1 MTTNK
6 LMKLIT
12 MVFGMV
18 ISACSFAATGVDGDI
33 FDIRPCDAEGNP
45 VEAYASIE
53 KPITVGGKPLY
64 FKVSLETRDFSP
76 DSKPWMLKHVG
87 VSSELLDDALFP
99 LQIGIFVSGK
109 LEYADLVEVKTVEQA
124 PLVARTEF
132 VFKYVSRT
140 GDVALPIVLA
150 ANTADGPKPA
160 SDDTSDSYSYV
171 LNRTDK
177 WAITTDEDTPKTP
190 KLFFANDVQTAQ
202 VGVGGRALDYTLAK
216 CGFYIQTIGF
226 DANWEIPKGEAGA
239 VWRTVHESSSITG
252 GNTAPM
258 LEALAAP
265 DHAVTLYVWSTDD
278 DAVTIKGGTSVE
290 MIVGYE
296 GGNPIK
302 KNVKVGEITF
312 GSGQMTADFQIEGAA
327 GGEGKTCELVLSPW
341 IGYNF
346 NASNVRLT
354 DYVTVP
360 VKCLEP
366 LPPTVV
372 VSVDRDKAYAKV
384 GDGWKEYSAIVDV
397 ALTQPVATPIDVTVT
412 PSIVGFDGDM
422 ADYVRFSTS
431 ATSVKTIAA
440 LSDTATVT
448 IPAGQLRA
456 SAKIY
461 AFFLKADARTSG
473 GATIDFTP
481 SIPADQ
487 QTATGLT
494 SQDRFVASGCE
505 VVAEAPRFDSPL
517 EDSEIGATAG
527 VAQELE
533 IELADTYAA
542 QQIESPA
549 NGYKIEVKY
558 NDSLGWKELSGF
570 FYIGQGGLLRDAAGK
585 LPELVYPTSSAS
597 TSTGTFTTQ
606 IRVTDPINGT
616 RVILRLVATV
626 AAPKTVM
633 VTTEADT
640 FNEGDTVRFK
650 IQLNADNDTGA
661 PLYAFLVAGPD
672 DTKAGH
678 FSALGRMCVITPD
691 MTAQDYPLTKGIVI
705 NPDNGGPGK
714 EAVASV
720 KLLDGL
726 SEDIGGSSYYFSV
739 VLCSTETYNSD
750 TVVSGYNSN
759 YATIQVFNVEPT
771 ITRIE
776 MNKYEPVENG
786 GLLKFDGAYPI
797 GQQQTFQAIVKDVGG
812 FDLTDGFTTRWTITR
827 VGGGITIPVAEIVG
841 NPNEK
846 THAVTFQQAG
856 TYKVKVQIKDKDMDD
871 WSAIFAE
878 VYVDVVDQPQLVV
891 ADVQDP
897 SEEVDSE
904 MAKRRK
910 VSVSL
915 GGYYNAAEEMVV
927 MVTVIPPEGDNAGV
941 LELDAALEN
950 IPQGYETLASNAI
963 AADGTL
969 GCKHYFLK
977 FRGTESQEIS
987 VTKMDGTMLTMSP
1000 GFSIKAQVL
1009 NTAAS
1014 SDPAKSWAEYYLP
1027 QTTRFYINNIAPVAV
1042 VTDQNNESNRWEVAG
1057 GAATQY
1063 PIRWTVRNDVDNDY
1077 TGLWSD
1083 GQTVGIKVSFAGC
1096 DNADDGLTYVTSRTS
1111 GTSGVFIPN
1120 FGSVQG
1126 DQTVTMTIEDKDGG
1140 YTTYT
1145 YLYKVTPSKFLT
1157 TISTGPSGG
1166 TSTSKLSQ
1174 KYALLGSNIYG
1185 TLGQGHTFVGSGA
1198 SFSSANNFRLK
1209 WNCSKKTAVEIYAF
1223 GYKVNDPVDGGQ
1235 LDGGNDIA
1243 IDSNGRAQAGVSINQ
1258 NNCYRYTFADAA
1270 KDEDKKDSFFYC
1282 WILHTVDENGGSTD
1296 SILGA
1301 TISPEIPGKAAT
1313 GRVNLPNEQTKDG
1326 NYLDTEVEAIFAR
1339 EWLVA
1344 DNLGDINADG
1354 IPDVFAVKTW
1364 GGGNLINLVT
1374 GAEAV
1379 IDNDLVNLSSS
1390 NPDEDFLPAVYGG
1403 KGNSYAP
1410 IGLPFTT
1417 RLEIRGFGDG
1427 LNALD
1432 MTRSDADFNVIEPEK
1447 PEDDGTDKDP
1457 PDETEAWQA
1466 FAAAKGL
1473 DPAVPNLELWSP
1485 EPGSDRYPRMDPTV
1499 EDTDGDGFSDGW
1511 EYFFWY
1517 QAHVNNLAKPGYFK
1531 AEKFNHANI
1540 LKGKTIDD
1548 ADIEARFNPCSPL
1561 EPDVLAKN
1569 PDFDNDGLSDLE
1581 ELVIGTNPCHW
1592 DTDGDHM
1599 CDGWE
1604 VMMCLDPLSNSDKST
1619 NPDGDFMAY
1628 FRLSNG
1634 WVPADAN
1641 LDASKD
1647 QGGFKVYINIPDGAV
1662 GIDVVTVPPAEPEGE
1677 PTFEVRRVLTEAVE
1691 NARFVR
1697 VGVKKDANGEI
1708 VRYGL
1713 EGDPN
1718 PDNVPPA
1725 ERIWGHVMVEVL
1737 EVGSENLAEGIEVAR
1752 ITSGNDRILIH
1763 DQVRQAFGF
1772 DPRTAWSNVN
1782 GYVTDRWNPMINTAL
1797 QLGDTTGA
1805 AINTR
1810 PYYTY
1815 DEYLVMKYR
1824 NDFEISYYDVPPT
1837 PHPWGVFGDMTTN
1850 PNVVNPKTEGE
1861 GEEEGEGEGEGEGEE
1876 KGGKSS
1882 TQQIAEKLQ
1891 EAFKQ
1896 AGSVHTPVT
1905 THGADTD
1912 LDGVPDGWELY
1923 MGRNPCLA
1931 PLVPGA
1937 EDGEG
1942 IPGASDYDAD
1952 GLSYALEYAGTD
1964 SCNAYKGC
1972 DSIYKNHLG
1981 NTMGWFNKFFPTNP
1995 GVNTVGPG
2003 QHMGADIIPGA
2014 DTDRD
2019 GVTDGEEGGNWAHDF
2034 YNGGNTYTDLLLGF
2048 IYGSPADDGSCCIRG
2063 AGMNPCT
2070 IDTDL
2075 DGIPDGWEM
2084 QHAGIPVDALT
2095 GTPVDPLNN
2104 GRVGSAQVDMATLVA
2119 DGIFARLAGA
2129 AAGTNSTDSA
2139 SGDANTAGGAA
2150 DSEALTAVIYI
2161 AGGMDATFPGDV
2173 CTDSAQRGLSY
2184 DPLLGTVRDVDFD
2197 HDGLQNF
2204 QEYLIQSVRH
2214 FRYDDVSTPLMG
2226 RLLSGDQGAFQQAF
2240 YGYVPFDMADV
2251 GTFQGNVTEAWGE
2264 VPQDVEARAD
2274 VYDLMKPW
2282 TEEGWRMLGYFAAP
2296 VQEWDR
2302 AITSVVLADPIY
2314 MWPVSVMTEEGE
2326 EPSMI
2331 TSGSVAGYVTTD
2343 PRMADTD
2350 GDGMDDY
2357 YEMFHGLN
2365 PILGTNVDSPD
2376 ASVWTGGKRGDI
2388 ISAVNA
2394 ERNGDSCLGSFNAYY
2409 NEWIFPD
2416 YVSLDGRVSG
2426 EPPTVAATP
2435 IAAPQAFD
2443 AVLYPWIMGTA
2454 LADADGDG
2462 MRNDDERIVANAAD
2476 PMPRHTDPTPLWFTE
2491 RSTPVS
2497 YVAQYY
2503 VTSQR
2508 LIAQPWMPPP
2518 SSEFEIAAV
2527 AGGMDFEYMYGF
2539 EEGEG
2544 YDTDGDFVF
2553 DGAEVVT
2560 GFTPATDPLKFE
2572 DPDRRQALYLDGVQS
2587 YALSRELQE
2596 RPIQSSDLLKQFTV
2610 ECWVRPEK
2618 TGAEQTI
2625 IERAIVYDGS
2635 RITGDAAAIRANF
2648 RIGLYSDGR
2657 VYGMFDNNDAMES
2670 GLNHP
2675 ISCQRVDGTSLT
2687 VGEWAHVALTFDG
2700 STLTLYVNGDA
2711 VNSAAT
2717 TLIPANGVTMLQQN
2731 PGAEGGIPTTGYSSL
2746 PASLIIGARPE
2757 KASVVVQNS
2766 GDPQAAL
2773 APYWIDETTGDH
2785 LETFANMREFFG
2797 GWIDEVRV
2805 WDGARTA
2812 AEIKADFRK
2821 RYTFEDA
2828 LENRSEVAYAWLED
2842 ATRNNNDSEEMLPA
2856 ELVFHYNFMT
2866 LPGAVNAG
2874 DVLKT
2879 PAGFAAKVLDAAVG
2893 SYAAN
2898 PEIDAA
2904 GLYDV
2909 AALKGSAD
2917 DLNVG
2922 WWNESLLKNTVYSD
2936 YHVVPW
2942 IQNTVGHLPLA
2953 DGNVVDTSIYAKQF
2967 GALYT
2972 PAAMH
2977 ELAIFEFP
2985 NSAVPYSS
2993 VVYNLDRYMKVF
3005 AATRVAEQYG
3015 EAFETYKR
3023 MAEFAMRSSF
3033 SATTDL
3039 IPLGNAYAKTCPKMW
3054 DRAVADAWELTRS
3067 DDDADGLPDWWEN
3080 LVSGGTDIAW
3090 DTMIGENDV
3099 PAAYKDLHKDMFPA
3113 TAGELYKFD
3122 LINGM
3127 QPNGTIDEAYKATVD
3142 TDGDNIPDWWEKK
3155 YDIFASSD
3163 VDDNDSDGLSNWAEY
3178 LLSEVFEVKD
3188 SAGNRLNFSPIDA
3201 KSVNGYDLDYFIKVG
3216 ELYAGEL
3223 FSDHDFIEDQLEDS
3237 WGAAFAS
3244 RYKWDAFS
3252 DADEDGWSN
3261 YAEARF
3267 HNFTK
3272 SIVAP
3277 YASHV
3282 VGDSEI
3288 KDMPIPTLKLTL
3300 RYNGLQPLTGTSDE
3314 GGGGNEEERATLA
3327 PIVVKTYTRKGDGS
3341 SVADATFT
3349 IQPGEERENIAYI
3362 GPWDEKTVS
3371 GTLTP
3376 GYINAGSFTLE
3387 FAEIDRNDIYTFFVG
3402 DLSGVDAALAAQMP
3416 SGYYADS
3423 YEAYMSLYN
3432 RFGPNLIQLQSAEF
3446 AWGEF
3451 EEASA
3456 ITVTQDTNTPGENG
3470 YICIGGERTGTINLK
3485 TGDYSFD
3492 LTPLARHG
3500 VEMTNSTAVISMAQ
3514 MVLRLKYNSVVP
3526 GMQSNKLDLFLGE
3539 AENGFVKEGK
3549 NTIVAFYD
3557 LDGSGDYTPGE
3568 PFGTAVGVD
3577 VGWHQAK
3584 TEIELTDTNPVF
3596 ARINL
3601 TTETTDRKVIFG
3613 EAGSD
3618 MSIIDGGS
3626 VSGGRSERVRV
3637 VRAYSSCY
3645 GKQPAFT
3652 PLRVVVDKIVNFDQN
3667 ACLTEADILEYCAL
3681 DLDWDS
3687 LYDEIING
3695 FNKGDDVEWVGYLI
3709 YFGSDENLETAP
3721 CSSVGVRRYFDP
3733 ENSRAVAEAI
3743 SPGSAN
3749 SVVFGTHPTFK
3760 WRMPKRSHTYTAF
3773 KVQILDGTK
3782 VVWDSGFRRAPAQDL
3797 DGVHTFEADAYIGDE
3812 LENNKNYTWRVSMYN
3827 AKFKTDAWSTEN
3839 YVFRMNAPTIGAG
3852 YANIPV
3858 SVKYFGP
3865 ASVAQKAEFVVEAF
3879 STPDFTGIPAAR
3891 AVVDNLE
3898 SVIAAGV
3905 THQTNAFLYGVPV
3918 GKYYLRAYAD
3928 MKDIP
3933 GTAKR
3938 VRDLTESWGYACK
3951 RGEKVSDIYTPLGFV
3966 VTDANGFADPID
3978 IYIEDVDTNGSCL
3991 PDAWE
3996 LVKNGG
4002 KLDNGASSLDASL
4015 ANAYAIN
4022 KLLTANIQDKV
4033 VGSVRTDAYN
4043 NYIMTAFSS
4052 PAMTALALGFDPDS
4066 ITIRPDGSISVE
4078 SEVEEIEITG
4088 VGFDADGNV
4097 KLTIEGKLNTAEGN
4111 TNGLGFIPLSGDSE
4125 KTVECQV
4132 LYKET
4137 LDKSEWDEVSFPVQ
4151 IMVGD
4156 KPQEVTLKI
4165 IEDLKRASSGF
4176 FKVKITE

>member
-1 MTTNK
+1 MA
-6 LMKLIT
+6 
-12 MVFGMV
+12 FGMA
-18 ISACSFAATGVDGDI
+18 ISACSFAATGADGDI
-33 FDIRPCDAEGNP
+33 FDIRPCDAEGNAI
-45 VEAYASIE
+45 EAYASIE

-64 FKVSLETRDFSP
+64 FKVSLETRDFAP
-76 DSKPWMLKHVG
+76 DAKPWMLKHVG

-99 LQIGIFVSGK
+99 LQIGIFVSGQ
-109 LEYADLVEVKTVEQA
+109 LEYADLVDVKTVDQGA
-124 PLVARTEF
+124 LRARTEF
-132 VFKYVSRT
+132 IFKYVSRT

-150 ANTADGPKPA
+150 AETTDGIKPA
-160 SDDTSDSYSYV
+160 TDDTSDSFSYV

-202 VGVGGRALDYTLAK
+202 FGIGGRVIDYTLAK

-226 DANWEIPKGEAGA
+226 DGNWEIPEGEPGA
-239 VWRTVHESSSITG
+239 VWRTVHESSSVTG

-278 DAVTIKGGTSVE
+278 EAVSIKGGTGVE

-296 GGNPIK
+296 NGTPVT

-312 GSGQMTADFQIEGAA
+312 GSGQMTADFQIEGAE

-341 IGYNF
+341 AGYNYSV
-346 NASNVRLT
+346 SNVRLT

-372 VSVDRDKAYAKV
+372 VSVDRDRAYAKV

-397 ALTQPVATPIDVTVT
+397 ALTQPVGTPIDVTVT
-412 PSIVGFDGDM
+412 PSIVGYDGDM
-422 ADYVRFSTS
+422 SEYVRFSTS
-431 ATSVKTIAA
+431 ATSVKTITA

-461 AFFLKADARTSG
+461 AFFLKADERTSG
-473 GATIDFTP
+473 GATLDFTP

-487 QTATGLT
+487 QAATGLT
-494 SQDRFVASGCE
+494 SADRFVATGCE

-517 EDSEIGATAG
+517 DEPEIGATAG

-549 NGYKIEVKY
+549 NGYKVEVKY
-558 NDSLGWKELSGF
+558 NDSLGWKELAGF
-570 FYIGQGGLLRDAAGK
+570 YYIGQGGLLRTADGK
-585 LPELVYPTSSAS
+585 LPELTYPTSSAS

-606 IRVTDPINGT
+606 IRVTEPINGA

-633 VTTEADT
+633 VTTESDT
-640 FNEGDTVRFK
+640 YNEGDTAKFK
-650 IQLNADNDTGA
+650 IQLNADNDTGSE
-661 PLYAFLVAGPD
+661 LYAFLVAGPD
-672 DTKAGH
+672 ETKAGH
-678 FSALGRMCVITPD
+678 FSALGRKCVITPD
-691 MTAQDYPLTKGIVI
+691 MTAQDYLLTKGIVI

-714 EAVASV
+714 EAVASI

-726 SEDIGGSSYYFSV
+726 SEDVGGSSYYFSV
-739 VLCSTETYNSD
+739 VLCTTPAYSPES
-750 TVVSGYNSN
+750 VVTGYNSN

-776 MNKYEPVENG
+776 MNMFEPIENG

-797 GQQQTFQAIVKDVGG
+797 GQQQTFQAIVKDAGG

-856 TYKVKVQIKDKDMDD
+856 TYKIKVQIKDKDMED
-871 WSAIFAE
+871 WSAIASE

-891 ADVQDP
+891 EDVQDL
-897 SEEVDSE
+897 SEEPDSE

-927 MVTVIPPEGDNAGV
+927 MVTVIPPEGENAGIF
-941 LELDAALEN
+941 ELDAAYES
-950 IPQGYETLASNAI
+950 IPQGFADLAQAAI
-963 AADGTL
+963 AADGTAA
-969 GCKHYFLK
+969 CKHYFLK

-1027 QTTRFYINNIAPVAV
+1027 QTTRFYINNLAPVAV

-1083 GQTVGIKVSFAGC
+1083 GQTKGIKVSFAGC

-1209 WNCSKKTAVEIYAF
+1209 WNCSKKTAVEIYAY

-1243 IDSNGRAQAGVSINQ
+1243 IDKNGRAQAGVNLNQ

-1270 KDEDKKDSFFYC
+1270 KDADKKDSFFYC

-1339 EWLVA
+1339 EWRVS

-1364 GGGNLINLVT
+1364 GGGNLIKLVT
-1374 GAEAV
+1374 GAEEI
-1379 IDNDLVNLSSS
+1379 IDNDLTNLSSS

-1432 MTRSDADFNVIEPEK
+1432 MTKSEPEFTVIESDK

-1466 FAAAKGL
+1466 FAAANGL

-1485 EPGSDRYPRMDPTV
+1485 EPSSDRYPRMDPTV

-1517 QAHVNNLAKPGYFK
+1517 QAHVNNQARRGYFK
-1531 AEKFNHANI
+1531 CEKFNFDNI
-1540 LKGKTIDD
+1540 LVGTPI
-1548 ADIEARFNPCSPL
+1548 ADSDVEARFNPCAPL
-1561 EPDVLAKN
+1561 GAETLAKN
-1569 PDFDNDGLSDLE
+1569 PDFDGDGLSDLE
-1581 ELVIGTNPCHW
+1581 EYAIGTNPCHW

-1604 VMMCLDPLSNSDKST
+1604 VMMCLDPLNGSMDG

-1628 FRLSNG
+1628 YKTSRG
-1634 WVPADAN
+1634 WVVADP
-1641 LDASKD
+1641 D
-1647 QGGFKVYINIPDGAV
+1647 QGWQLMDGDYYAPDKE
-1662 GIDVVTVPPAEPEGE
+1662 VTVFVNLVEGQDVD
-1677 PTFEVRRVLTEAVE
+1677 PTGRMLRTVE
-1691 NARFVR
+1691 ARFVTLKAK
-1697 VGVKKDANGEI
+1697 VVADEV

-1713 EGDPN
+1713 PGDLSN
-1718 PDNVPPA
+1718 NNLEVSDN
-1725 ERIWGHVMVEVL
+1725 IWGYYMAEIVTTGTRVL
-1737 EVGSENLAEGIEVAR
+1737 EADTQMAGGPMFY
-1752 ITSGNDRILIH
+1752 TLIH
-1763 DQVRQAFGF
+1763 NQVREALGF
-1772 DPRTAWSNVN
+1772 DPRTAWSNVD
-1782 GYVTDRWNPMINTAL
+1782 GYVADRWNPIINTAL
-1797 QLGDTTGA
+1797 NPGDTAGA
-1805 AINTR
+1805 AVNTR
-1810 PYYTY
+1810 PYNTY

-1824 NDFEISYYDVPPT
+1824 KDYNIAYYD
-1837 PHPWGVFGDMTTN
+1837 GDPAFDPANAWDTIKAKTTN
-1850 PNVVNPKTEGE
+1850 PNVVNPTFKDEAE
-1861 GEEEGEGEGEGEGEE
+1861 GEEEGEGKGE
-1876 KGGKSS
+1876 KSPA
-1882 TQQIAEKLQ
+1882 QEIAEKLQ

-1896 AGSVHTPVT
+1896 AGSSRGPVT
-1905 THGADTD
+1905 SHGADTD
-1912 LDGVPDGWELY
+1912 GDGVPDGWELY
-1923 MGRNPCLA
+1923 MYRNPNVG
-1931 PLVPGA
+1931 PKIPGA
-1937 EDGEG
+1937 EDGIG
-1942 IPGASDYDAD
+1942 MPGASDFDDD
-1952 GLSYALEYAGTD
+1952 GLSYAFEYAGTD
-1964 SCNAYKGC
+1964 SCNAYKDC
-1972 DSIYKNHLG
+1972 ESIFKNHPG
-1981 NTMGWFNKFFPTNP
+1981 TRTGWFNKFFPTDAGREVVVRDEN
-1995 GVNTVGPG
+1995 
-2003 QHMGADIIPGA
+2003 GAEIDLVYEGA
-2014 DTDRD
+2014 DTDAD
-2019 GVTDGEEGGNWAHDF
+2019 GITDGQEGGNWGMDF
-2034 YNGGNTYTDLLLGF
+2034 YNGGNTYSGLMLGF
-2048 IYGSPADDGSCCIRG
+2048 VYGTPADDESCCIRG
-2063 AGMNPCT
+2063 GGMNPCT

-2075 DGIPDGWEM
+2075 DGIPDTWEM
-2084 QHAGIPVDALT
+2084 QHAGIPVDAAS
-2095 GTPVDPLNN
+2095 GESVPPLNGGIISN
-2104 GRVGSAQVDMATLVA
+2104 AAVDMATLVA
-2119 DGIFARLAGA
+2119 DGIFANLA
-2129 AAGTNSTDSA
+2129 AASGAGSTNSVDGADASA
-2139 SGDANTAGGAA
+2139 KISM
-2150 DSEALTAVIYI
+2150 VYI
-2161 AGGMDATFPGDV
+2161 AGGMDATYSGDV
-2173 CTDSAQRGLSY
+2173 CTDSTSGGLSF

-2226 RLLSGDQGAFQQAF
+2226 RLMTIDEIPDDGIEHTQEFK
-2240 YGYVPFDMADV
+2240 GYIPFDAAFPGNPTLPLYEQLGSFV
-2251 GTFQGNVTEAWGE
+2251 FNVTALWGA
-2264 VPQDVEARAD
+2264 VPDAVRERKID
-2274 VYDLMKPW
+2274 PESVSVVMPW
-2282 TEEGWRMLGYFAAP
+2282 NENGWRNLGYFAAP
-2296 VQEWDR
+2296 LKAWDR
-2302 AITSVVLADPIY
+2302 AITSLAISDPIY
-2314 MWPVSVMTEEGE
+2314 MWPITGGEMILAGTAAGFVS
-2326 EPSMI
+2326 
-2331 TSGSVAGYVTTD
+2331 TD
-2343 PRMADTD
+2343 PRMTDTD

-2365 PILGTNVDSPD
+2365 PILGTNVDSPGG
-2376 ASVWTGGKRGDI
+2376 SEWTGGKRGDI

-2394 ERNGDSCLGSFNAYY
+2394 EANGKICLEMFNAYY
-2409 NEWIFPD
+2409 NEWIFPAYD
-2416 YVSLDGRVSG
+2416 SMSGRLGYTPTSG
-2426 EPPTVAATP
+2426 TP
-2435 IAAPQAFD
+2435 IGAPQAFD
-2443 AVLYPWIMGTA
+2443 PVLYPWIMGTA
-2454 LADADGDG
+2454 LADPDGDG

-2476 PMPRHTDPTPLWFTE
+2476 PMPRHTDPTPQWYTE
-2491 RSTPVS
+2491 RTTPMS

-2503 VTSQR
+2503 LTPMRLLSQN
-2508 LIAQPWMPPP
+2508 WMPAA
-2518 SSEFEIAAV
+2518 SSEFETSALE
-2527 AGGMDFEYMYGF
+2527 GGMSFQYMFGF

-2544 YDTDGDFVF
+2544 YDTDNDFMF
-2553 DGAEVVT
+2553 DGSEVVS

-2572 DPDRRQALYLDGVQS
+2572 DPDRRQALYLDGVAS
-2587 YALSRELQE
+2587 YAISKEFQA

-2618 TGAEQTI
+2618 SGAEQTI
-2625 IERAIVYDGS
+2625 IERSVAYAGS
-2635 RITGDAAAIRANF
+2635 RNTGDAEAIRANF

-2675 ISCQRVDGTSLT
+2675 VSCQRVDGTEIK
-2687 VGEWAHVALTFDG
+2687 VGEWAHVALSFDG

-2731 PGAEGGIPTTGYSSL
+2731 PGAVGAFPTAGYQTI
-2746 PASLIIGARPE
+2746 PASIVIGARPK
-2757 KASVVVQNS
+2757 KALDVVDNS
-2766 GDPQAAL
+2766 GEVNAAL
-2773 APYWIDETTGDH
+2773 LAYYENEFGENVEDI
-2785 LETFANMREFFG
+2785 ANMREFFQ
-2797 GWIDEVRV
+2797 GWVDEVRV

-2821 RYTFEDA
+2821 RYTFKDA
-2828 LENRSEVAYAWLED
+2828 LENRSAVAYAWMNN
-2842 ATRNNNDSEEMLPA
+2842 ATRNNNDMEEMLPA

-2866 LPGAVNAG
+2866 LPGAVKAE

-2879 PAGFAAKVLDAAVG
+2879 PAGYVAKVLDSAMAASPSAG
-2893 SYAAN
+2893 TEFY
-2898 PEIDAA
+2898 DAA
-2904 GLYDV
+2904 
-2909 AALKGSAD
+2909 AIKGTKD

-2922 WWNESLLKNTVYSD
+2922 WWAKCNLRNSAYSD

-2953 DGNVVDTSIYAKQF
+2953 DGSVVDSFLYSEQF
-2967 GALYT
+2967 GALYM
-2972 PAAMH
+2972 PVQAH
-2977 ELAIFEFP
+2977 EFMRFEFP
-2985 NSAVPYSS
+2985 NSAVPYAYT
-2993 VVYNLDRYMKVF
+2993 VYNLDRYMKVF
-3005 AATRVAEQYG
+3005 AASRVAEQYG
-3015 EAFETYKR
+3015 EAYEQYQK
-3023 MAEFAMRSSF
+3023 MSEFAMRSSF

-3039 IPLGNAYAKTCPKMW
+3039 VPVGNAYAKTCDKMW
-3054 DRAVADAWELTRS
+3054 DRAVADAWELTGS

-3080 LVSGGTDIAW
+3080 IVTGGTDISW

-3099 PAAYKDLHKDMFPA
+3099 PAEYKDLHKDMFPI
-3113 TAGELYKFD
+3113 TAGQLYKFD
-3122 LINGM
+3122 LIMGM
-3127 QPNGTIDEAYKATVD
+3127 QPDGTIDETYKATVD
-3142 TDGDNIPDWWEKK
+3142 IDGDNLPDWWEKK

-3163 VDDNDSDGLSNWAEY
+3163 VDDDDGDGLSNWAEY
-3178 LLSEVFEVKD
+3178 LLSEVFEIKVDGK
-3188 SAGNRLNFSPIDA
+3188 RVRFSPVDA
-3201 KSVNGYDLDYFIKVG
+3201 KSVNGHDLDYFIKVG

-3223 FSDHDFIEDQLEDS
+3223 FSDHDFIEDILEDS
-3237 WGAAFAS
+3237 WGASYSS
-3244 RYKWDAFS
+3244 RYKWDALA

-3261 YAEARF
+3261 FAEARYN
-3267 HNFTK
+3267 NFTK

-3277 YASHV
+3277 YVSHV

-3288 KDMPIPTLKLTL
+3288 KDMPIPALKLTL
-3300 RYNGLQPLTGTSDE
+3300 RYNGSQPLTSTSEE
-3314 GGGGNEEERATLA
+3314 GGGNSSEEAMATLA
-3327 PIVVKTYTRKGDGS
+3327 PIVVKTYTRTGDGS
-3341 SVADATFT
+3341 SVADAKFT
-3349 IQPGEERENIAYI
+3349 VQPGVEQENIAYI

-3402 DLSGVDAALAAQMP
+3402 DLSVVDAALAAQMP

-3446 AWGEF
+3446 EWGEF
-3451 EEASA
+3451 EQASA
-3456 ITVTQDTNTPGENG
+3456 ITVTQDTETPGENG

-3492 LTPLARHG
+3492 LTSLAQHG

-3526 GMQSNKLDLFLGE
+3526 GMQSNKLELFLGE

-3557 LDGSGDYTPGE
+3557 LDGNGDYTPGE
-3568 PFGTAVGVD
+3568 PYGTAVGVD

-3584 TEIELTDTNPVF
+3584 TEIELTDTTPIF
-3596 ARINL
+3596 PRIDL
-3601 TTETTDRKVIFG
+3601 TTETTDRKVIYG
-3613 EAGSD
+3613 EEASDFTIENGS
-3618 MSIIDGGS
+3618 GLAN
-3626 VSGGRSERVRV
+3626 GRYERVRI
-3637 VRAYSSCY
+3637 VRAFVNSTPASSAQQ
-3645 GKQPAFT
+3645 KVI
-3652 PLRVVVDKIVNFDQN
+3652 LDKWIELDQRKY
-3667 ACLTEADILEYCAL
+3667 LTEADILESGAL
-3681 DLDWDS
+3681 DLDWDN
-3687 LYDEIING
+3687 LYTDVING
-3695 FNKGDDVEWVGYLI
+3695 AYKGTDIMTVGYMI
-3709 YFGSDENLETAP
+3709 VFGTDIELRNAP
-3721 CSSVGVRRYFDP
+3721 FSSVGILRKFDP
-3733 ENSRAVAEAI
+3733 DKTRTVAQAV
-3743 SPGSAN
+3743 SPGAEN
-3749 SVVFGTHPTFK
+3749 SVVYGTHPTFK
-3760 WRMPKRSHTYTAF
+3760 WRLPGGNKTYTAF

-3782 VVWDSGFRRAPAQDL
+3782 VVWDSGYRRAPAQDL
-3797 DGVHTFEADAYIGDE
+3797 GGVYTFEADAYIGDA
-3812 LENNKNYTWRVSMYN
+3812 LENDKNYTWKVSMYN
-3827 AKFKTDAWSTEN
+3827 SKFKTDAWSTEN
-3839 YVFRMNAPTIGAG
+3839 YSFRMNSPTIGAG

-3865 ASVAQKAEFVVEAF
+3865 TNVAKKAEFVVEAF
-3879 STPDFTGIPAAR
+3879 TTPDFTGSPAAR

-3898 SVIAAGV
+3898 SVIAEGA
-3905 THQTNAFLYGVPV
+3905 THQTNAFLVGVPV

-3928 MKDIP
+3928 LKGVS
-3933 GTAKR
+3933 GTTMR
-3938 VRDLTESWGYACK
+3938 VRDVTESWGYACK
-3951 RGEKVSDIYTPLGFV
+3951 RGEKVADIYTPLGFT
-3966 VTDANGFADPID
+3966 VTDANGFAAPID
-3978 IYIEDVDTNGSCL
+3978 IYIEDVDTNGNCL

-4002 KLDNGASSLDASL
+4002 KLDNGAGSLDATI

-4022 KLLTANIQDKV
+4022 KVLTANIQERV
-4033 VGSVRTDAYN
+4033 VGSVETDAYN
-4043 NYIMTAFSS
+4043 NYIMTAFAS
-4052 PAMTALALGFDPDS
+4052 PAMTALALGYDPAS
-4066 ITIRPDGSISVE
+4066 IMIRPDGSIAVE

-4088 VGFDADGNV
+4088 VGFDASGNV
-4097 KLTIEGKLNTAEGN
+4097 TLTVEGKLNTAEGN
-4111 TNGLGFIPLSGDSE
+4111 TNGLGFIPLAGESE
-4125 KTVECQV
+4125 KIIECQV

-4137 LDKSEWDEVSFPVQ
+4137 LDQAEWDEVSFPVQ
-4151 IMVGD
+4151 ITVGSE
-4156 KPQEVTLKI
+4156 PQTVTLKI
-4165 IEDLKRASSGF
+4165 VEDLKSASSGF
-4176 FKVKITE
+4176 FKVKVTE

>member
-6 LMKLIT
+6 FMKLIT
-12 MVFGMV
+12 MAFGMA
-18 ISACSFAATGVDGDI
+18 ISACSFAATGADGDI
-33 FDIRPCDAEGNP
+33 FDIRPCDAEGNA
-45 VEAYASIE
+45 VEAYASID

-76 DSKPWMLKHVG
+76 DAKPWMLKHVG

-99 LQIGIFVSGK
+99 LQIGIFVSGA
-109 LEYADLVEVKTVEQA
+109 LEYADLVDVKTVDQGT
-124 PLVARTEF
+124 LRARTDF
-132 VFKYVSRT
+132 IFKYVSRT

-150 ANTADGPKPA
+150 AETTDGIKPA
-160 SDDTSDSYSYV
+160 TDDTSDSFSYV

-190 KLFFANDVQTAQ
+190 KLFFANDAQTAQ
-202 VGVGGRALDYTLAK
+202 IGVGGRVIDYTLAK

-226 DANWEIPKGEAGA
+226 DSNWEVPQGEEGA
-239 VWRTVHESSSITG
+239 IWRSVHESSSITG

-278 DAVTIKGGTSVE
+278 EAVSIKGGKSVE
-290 MIVGYE
+290 MVVGYE
-296 GGNPIK
+296 NGNPITK
-302 KNVKVGEITF
+302 SVKVGEITF

-341 IGYNF
+341 VGYNY
-346 NASNVRLT
+346 NVSNVRLT

-372 VSVDRDKAYAKV
+372 VSIDRDKAYAKV

-412 PSIVGFDGDM
+412 PSIVGYDGAM
-422 ADYVRFSTS
+422 AEYVRFSTS

-440 LSDTATVT
+440 LSETVSVT

-461 AFFLKADARTSG
+461 AFFLKADERTSG
-473 GATIDFTP
+473 GATVDFTP

-487 QTATGLT
+487 QGATGLT
-494 SQDRFVASGCE
+494 SADRFIASGCE

-517 EDSEIGATAG
+517 DESEIGATAG

-542 QQIESPA
+542 QQIKNPEA
-549 NGYKIEVKY
+549 GYKVEVKY
-558 NDSLGWKELSGF
+558 SDSLGWKELTGF
-570 FYIGQGGLLRDAAGK
+570 YYIGTGGLLRTADGK
-585 LPELVYPTSSAS
+585 LPELIYPTSSAS

-616 RVILRLVATV
+616 RVILKLIATV

-633 VTTEADT
+633 VTTESDT
-640 FNEGDTVRFK
+640 FSEGETAKFK
-650 IQLNADNDTGA
+650 IQLNADNDTGE

-672 DTKAGH
+672 ETKVGH
-678 FSALGRMCVITPD
+678 FSALGRKCVITPD
-691 MTAQDYPLTKGIVI
+691 MTAQDYLLTKGIVI

-714 EAVASV
+714 EATASV

-726 SEDIGGSSYYFSV
+726 SEEIGGSSYYFSV
-739 VLCSTETYNSD
+739 VLCTTPEYSTDS
-750 TVVSGYNSN
+750 VVTGYNSN
-759 YATIQVFNVEPT
+759 YATIQVFNVEPS

-776 MNKYEPVENG
+776 MNKFEPVENG
-786 GLLKFDGAYPI
+786 ALLKFDGAYPI
-797 GQQQTFQAIVKDVGG
+797 GQTQTFQAIVKDAGG

-827 VGGGITIPVAEIVG
+827 VGGGISIPVAEIVG

-846 THAVTFQQAG
+846 EHAVTFQQAG

-871 WSAIFAE
+871 WSELFAE

-891 ADVQDP
+891 ADVQDL
-897 SEEVDSE
+897 SEEPDSE

-927 MVTVIPPEGDNAGV
+927 MITVIPPEGKNAGV
-941 LELDAALEN
+941 FELDAAFES
-950 IPQGYETLASNAI
+950 IPQGYADLAQAAI
-963 AADGTL
+963 AADGTAA
-969 GCKHYFLK
+969 CKHYFLK

-1000 GFSIKAQVL
+1000 GFSVKAQVL
-1009 NTAAS
+1009 NTAVS
-1014 SDPAKSWAEYYLP
+1014 SDPAKSWAQYYLP

-1083 GQTVGIKVSFAGC
+1083 GQTKGIKVSFAGC
-1096 DNADDGLTYVTSRTS
+1096 DNADDGLAYVTSRTS

-1166 TSTSKLSQ
+1166 TTTSKLSQ

-1198 SFSSANNFRLK
+1198 SFSSASNFRLR
-1209 WNCSKKTAVEIYAF
+1209 WNCSKKTAVEIYAY
-1223 GYKVNDPVDGGQ
+1223 GYKVNNPVDNGQ

-1243 IDSNGRAQAGVSINQ
+1243 INKSGRAQAGVSINQ
-1258 NNCYRYTFADAA
+1258 NDYYRYTFADAA
-1270 KDEDKKDSFFYC
+1270 KDSDKKDSFFYC
-1282 WILHTVDENGGSTD
+1282 WIHHSVDENGGSTD
-1296 SILGA
+1296 SILGG
-1301 TISPEIPGKAAT
+1301 TISPEVPGKVGT

-1339 EWLVA
+1339 EWRA
-1344 DNLGDINADG
+1344 TDNLGDINADG
-1354 IPDVFAVKTW
+1354 IPDVFAMKTW
-1364 GGGNLINLVT
+1364 GGGNLIKLVT
-1374 GAEAV
+1374 GADEV
-1379 IDNDLVNLSSS
+1379 IENDLVNLSSS

-1403 KGNSYAP
+1403 KGKSYAP
-1410 IGLPFTT
+1410 IGVAFTT
-1417 RLEIRGFGDG
+1417 RMEIRGFGDG

-1432 MTRSDADFNVIEPEK
+1432 MTKSDADFNVINGNPN
-1447 PEDDGTDKDP
+1447 P
-1457 PDETEAWQA
+1457 PDETEAWQK
-1466 FAAAKGL
+1466 FAEANGL
-1473 DPAVPNLELWSP
+1473 NPETPNLELWSP
-1485 EPGSDRYPRMDPTV
+1485 EPSSDRYPRMDPTV
-1499 EDTDGDGFSDGW
+1499 EDTDGDGFPDGW
-1511 EYFFWY
+1511 EYYFWY
-1517 QAHVNNLAKPGYFK
+1517 QAHVNNLAQPGYFK
-1531 AEKFNHANI
+1531 AEKFNSANI
-1540 LKGKTIDD
+1540 LVGTPIDD

-1569 PDFDNDGLSDLE
+1569 PDFDGDGLSDLE
-1581 ELVIGTNPCHW
+1581 ELAIGTNPCHW

-1604 VMMCLDPLSNSDKST
+1604 VMMCLDPLNGSDKSS

-1628 FRLSNG
+1628 FRLSRG
-1634 WVPADAN
+1634 WTLADAN

-1647 QGGFKVYINIPDGAV
+1647 EGGFKVYLNIPDNIV
-1662 GIDVVTVPPAEPEGE
+1662 GVDVVDGEPNEDGE
-1677 PTFEVRRVLTEAVE
+1677 PTFVARRVLTEAVE

-1697 VGVKKDANGEI
+1697 VGVKYIGDGEDAEI

-1713 EGDPN
+1713 KGDPN
-1718 PDNVPPA
+1718 PDNVPTA
-1725 ERIWGHVMVEVL
+1725 ERIWGHAMVDII
-1737 EVGSENLAEGIEVAR
+1737 EVGVEELAEGTPVTNISTAD
-1752 ITSGNDRILIH
+1752 DRILIH
-1763 DQVRQAFGF
+1763 DQVRQVFGF
-1772 DPRTAWSNVN
+1772 DPRTAWSSVN
-1782 GYVTDRWNPMINTAL
+1782 GYVANRWNPTINTAL
-1797 QLGDTTGA
+1797 QPDDTTGA

-1824 NDFEISYYDVPPT
+1824 NDFDIQYYDNPEPD
-1837 PHPWGVFGDMTTN
+1837 PWGVFRAMTTN
-1850 PNVVNPKTEGE
+1850 PNVVNPKIEDEVEGEEKGE
-1861 GEEEGEGEGEGEGEE
+1861 GEEGDEEEGEGEE
-1876 KGGKSS
+1876 KGKTEKSPV
-1882 TQQIAEKLQ
+1882 QQIAEKLQ

-1896 AGSVHTPVT
+1896 AGSNRGPVT

-1923 MGRNPCLA
+1923 MGRNPSCA
-1931 PLVPGA
+1931 PHAPGF

-1942 IPGASDYDAD
+1942 QSGASDYDAD

-1964 SCNAYKGC
+1964 SCNAYAGC
-1972 DSIYKNHLG
+1972 ASIYKNHPG

-1995 GVNTVGPG
+1995 GINTVEPG
-2003 QHMGADIIPGA
+2003 QHMGEDVISGA

-2019 GVTDGEEGGNWAHDF
+2019 GVADGEEGGNWGHDF
-2034 YNGGNTYTDLLLGF
+2034 YNGGNAYTGLSLGF

-2119 DGIFARLAGA
+2119 DGIFARLSSTNATDNASGDVNAAAGA
-2129 AAGTNSTDSA
+2129 ANGETTE
-2139 SGDANTAGGAA
+2139 
-2150 DSEALTAVIYI
+2150 EAPAQVIYI
-2161 AGGMDATFPGDV
+2161 AGGMDATFSGDV
-2173 CTDSAQRGLSY
+2173 CTDSAGLSY
-2184 DPLLGTVRDVDFD
+2184 DPLLGIVRDVDFD

-2226 RLLSGDQGAFQQAF
+2226 RLISGDQGAFQQAF
-2240 YGYVPFDMADV
+2240 YGFAPFDTADV
-2251 GTFQGNVTEAWGE
+2251 DVFQGNVLAAWGA
-2264 VPQDVEARAD
+2264 VPQEVTDRAD
-2274 VYDLMKPW
+2274 VYGLMKPW
-2282 TEEGWRMLGYFAAP
+2282 TAEGWRMLGYFAAP
-2296 VQEWDR
+2296 VQAWDR

-2394 ERNGDSCLGSFNAYY
+2394 ERNGNSCLGTFNAYY

-2416 YVSLDGRVSG
+2416 YASLAGRVNA
-2426 EPPTVAATP
+2426 EPPTVAGTP
-2435 IAAPQAFD
+2435 IAGSQAFD

-2491 RSTPVS
+2491 RTTPAS

-2508 LIAQPWMPPP
+2508 LMAQPWMPSA
-2518 SSEFEIAAV
+2518 SSDFETAAM
-2527 AGGMDFEYMYGF
+2527 AGGMEFEYMFGF

-2587 YALSRELQE
+2587 YALSREFQV
-2596 RPIQSSDLLKQFTV
+2596 RPIESSDLLKQFTV

-2625 IERAIVYDGS
+2625 IERAIVYSGS

-2675 ISCQRVDGTSLT
+2675 VSCQRVDGVNIP

-2711 VNSAAT
+2711 VKAAAT
-2717 TLIPANGVTMLQQN
+2717 SLIPANGVAMLAQN

-2746 PASLIIGARPE
+2746 PASLIIGARPK
-2757 KASVVVQNS
+2757 KAADVVVNS
-2766 GDPQAAL
+2766 ADPEAAL
-2773 APYWIDETTGDH
+2773 APYWIVSDPVTGEDMH
-2785 LETFANMREFFG
+2785 VETFANMREFFG
-2797 GWIDEVRV
+2797 GYIDEVRV

-2828 LENRSEVAYAWLED
+2828 LNNRSAVAYAWID
-2842 ATRNNNDSEEMLPA
+2842 GATRNNNDSEEMLPA
-2856 ELVFHYNFMT
+2856 ELLFHYNFMT
-2866 LPGAVNAG
+2866 LPGAVKAE

-2898 PEIDAA
+2898 PEIDAT
-2904 GLYDV
+2904 GLYDA
-2909 AALKGSAD
+2909 AALKGTAD

-2922 WWNESLLKNTVYSD
+2922 WWNESLLKNMVYSD

-2953 DGNVVDTSIYAKQF
+2953 DGTVVDTSIYAKQF
-2967 GALYT
+2967 GAVYT
-2972 PAAMH
+2972 PAAVH
-2977 ELAIFEFP
+2977 ELAMFEFP
-2985 NSAVPYSS
+2985 NSAVPYSYT
-2993 VVYNLDRYMKVF
+2993 VYNFDRYMKVF
-3005 AATRVAEQYG
+3005 AATRIAEQYG
-3015 EAFETYKR
+3015 EAFTTYQR

-3054 DRAVADAWELTRS
+3054 DRAVADAWDLTGS

-3080 LVSGGTDIAW
+3080 LVSGGTDISW

-3099 PAAYKDLHKDMFPA
+3099 PAAYKELHKDMFPA

-3163 VDDNDSDGLSNWAEY
+3163 VDDDDGDGLSNWAEY
-3178 LLSEVFEVKD
+3178 LLSEVFEIKVDGK
-3188 SAGNRLNFSPIDA
+3188 RVRFSPVDA

-3223 FSDHDFIEDQLEDS
+3223 FSDHDFIEDLLEDS
-3237 WGAAFAS
+3237 WGASYAS
-3244 RYKWDAFS
+3244 RYKWDVLA

-3261 YAEARF
+3261 FAEARYN
-3267 HNFTK
+3267 NFTK

-3300 RYNGLQPLTGTSDE
+3300 RYNGAQPLVGGSDDNGEEGT
-3314 GGGGNEEERATLA
+3314 ATLA
-3327 PIVVKTYTRKGDGS
+3327 PIVAKTFTREGATL
-3341 SVADATFT
+3341 ADATFT
-3349 IQPGEERENIAYI
+3349 IQPGAEQENYAYI
-3362 GPWDEKTVS
+3362 GPWEEKVVS

-3376 GYINAGSFTLE
+3376 GYVNAASFDLE
-3387 FAEIDRNDIYTFFVG
+3387 YAEVDRNDSYTFFVG
-3402 DLSGVDAALAAQMP
+3402 DLSTVDAEYAAKWP
-3416 SGYYADS
+3416 TGFYVGP
-3423 YEAYMSLYN
+3423 YETYMELYSK
-3432 RFGPNLIQLQSAEF
+3432 FGPDMIVLQVS
-3446 AWGEF
+3446 EF
-3451 EEASA
+3451 EWGNFSDASM
-3456 ITVTQDTNTPGENG
+3456 ITVTQNAAGDEG
-3470 YICIGGERTGTINLK
+3470 YICVQGVRAGEINIK
-3485 TGDYSFD
+3485 SGDFSFD
-3492 LTPLARHG
+3492 LSSLKWWGAQA
-3500 VEMTNSTAVISMAQ
+3500 TNSNSTVSMRQ

-3539 AENGFVKEGK
+3539 ASQGYVKEGK
-3549 NTIVAFYD
+3549 NIIMAFYD
-3557 LDGSGDYTPGE
+3557 LDGNGDYTPGE
-3568 PFGTAVGVD
+3568 PYGTAVGVD
-3577 VGWHQAK
+3577 VGWHQTKA
-3584 TEIELTDTNPVF
+3584 EIELTDTTPIF
-3596 ARINL
+3596 PRIDL
-3601 TTETTDRKVIFG
+3601 TTETTDRKVIYG
-3613 EAGSD
+3613 EESSDFTIENGS
-3618 MSIIDGGS
+3618 GLAN
-3626 VSGGRSERVRV
+3626 GRYERVRI
-3637 VRAYSSCY
+3637 VRAFVNGTGASSAL
-3645 GKQPAFT
+3645 Q
-3652 PLRVVVDKIVNFDQN
+3652 RVILDKWIELGQRKY
-3667 ACLTEADILEYCAL
+3667 LTEADILESGAL
-3681 DLDWDS
+3681 DLDWDN
-3687 LYDEIING
+3687 LYTEVING
-3695 FNKGDDVEWVGYLI
+3695 TYKGIDVTTVGYMI
-3709 YFGSDENLETAP
+3709 VFGTDIELRNAP
-3721 CSSVGVRRYFDP
+3721 YSSVGILRKFD
-3733 ENSRAVAEAI
+3733 SDKTRAVAQAV
-3743 SPGSAN
+3743 SPGTGD
-3749 SVVFGTHPTFK
+3749 SVVYGTHPTFK
-3760 WRMPKRSHTYTAF
+3760 WKMPSGNKTYTAF
-3773 KVQILDGTK
+3773 KVQILDGSK
-3782 VVWDSGFRRAPAQDL
+3782 VVWDSGYRRAPAQDL
-3797 DGVHTFEADAYIGDE
+3797 DGVYTFEADAYIGDE
-3812 LENNKNYTWRVSMYN
+3812 LENNKNYTWKVSMYN
-3827 AKFKTDAWSTEN
+3827 SKFKADAWSKEN
-3839 YVFRMNAPTIGAG
+3839 YVFRMNAPTVGAG

-3865 ASVAQKAEFVVEAF
+3865 ANVANASQFVVEAF

-3898 SVIAAGV
+3898 SVMAAGV
-3905 THQTNAFLYGVPV
+3905 THQTNAFLVGVPV

-3928 MKDIP
+3928 LKGIS
-3933 GTAKR
+3933 GTTMR
-3938 VRDLTESWGYACK
+3938 VRDVSESWGYACK
-3951 RGEKVSDIYTPLGFV
+3951 RGEKVADIYTPLGFT
-3966 VTDANGFADPID
+3966 VTDVNGFAAPID
-3978 IYIEDVDTNGSCL
+3978 IYIEDVDTNGNCL

-4002 KLDNGASSLDASL
+4002 KLDNGASNLDATI

-4022 KLLTANIQDKV
+4022 KVLTANIQDKV
-4033 VGSVRTDAYN
+4033 VGSVETDAYN
-4043 NYIMTAFSS
+4043 SYIMTAFAS
-4052 PAMTALALGFDPDS
+4052 PAMTALALGYDPDS
-4066 ITIRPDGSISVE
+4066 IAIRPDGSIAVE

-4088 VGFDADGNV
+4088 VGFDANGNV
-4097 KLTIEGKLNTAEGN
+4097 KITVEGKLNTAEGN
-4111 TNGLGFIPLSGDSE
+4111 MNGLGFIPLTGESE
-4125 KTVECQV
+4125 KTIECQV
-4132 LYKET
+4132 LYKKT
-4137 LDKSEWDEVSFPVQ
+4137 LDQADWDEVSFPVQ
-4151 IMVGD
+4151 ITVGSE
-4156 KPQEVTLKI
+4156 PQTVTLKI
-4165 IEDLKRASSGF
+4165 AEDLKSSSSGF
-4176 FKVKITE
+4176 FKVKVTE

>member
-6 LMKLIT
+6 FMKLIT
-12 MVFGMV
+12 MAFGMA

-33 FDIRPCDAEGNP
+33 FDIRPCDAEGNAI
-45 VEAYASIE
+45 EAYASIE

-64 FKVSLETRDFSP
+64 FKVSLETRDFAP
-76 DSKPWMLKHVG
+76 DAKPWMLKHVG

-99 LQIGIFVSGK
+99 LQIGIFVSGA
-109 LEYADLVEVKTVEQA
+109 LEYADLVDVKTVDQGA
-124 PLVARTEF
+124 LRARTDF
-132 VFKYVSRT
+132 IFKYVSRT

-150 ANTADGPKPA
+150 AETTDGIKPA
-160 SDDTSDSYSYV
+160 TDDASDSFSYV

-177 WAITTDEDTPKTP
+177 WAITTDEDEPKTP
-190 KLFFANDVQTAQ
+190 KLFFANDAQTAQ
-202 VGVGGRALDYTLAK
+202 IGVGGRVIDYTLAK

-226 DANWEIPKGEAGA
+226 DSNWEVPQGEEGA
-239 VWRTVHESSSITG
+239 IWRSVHESSSITG

-278 DAVTIKGGTSVE
+278 EAVSIKGGKSVE
-290 MIVGYE
+290 MVVGYE
-296 GGNPIK
+296 NGNPITK
-302 KNVKVGEITF
+302 SVKVGEITF
-312 GSGQMTADFQIEGAA
+312 GSGQMTADFQIEGAE

-341 IGYNF
+341 VGYNY
-346 NASNVRLT
+346 NVSNVRLT
-354 DYVTVP
+354 DYVIVP

-372 VSVDRDKAYAKV
+372 VSIDRDKAYAKV

-412 PSIVGFDGDM
+412 PSIVGYDGAM

-440 LSDTATVT
+440 LSETAKVT

-461 AFFLKADARTSG
+461 AFFLKADERTSG
-473 GATIDFTP
+473 GATVDFTP

-487 QTATGLT
+487 QAATGLT
-494 SQDRFVASGCE
+494 TADRFVASGCE

-517 EDSEIGATAG
+517 DESEIGATAG

-542 QQIESPA
+542 QQIKNPEA
-549 NGYKIEVKY
+549 GYKVEVKY
-558 NDSLGWKELSGF
+558 SDSLRWEELTGF
-570 FYIGQGGLLRDAAGK
+570 YYIGTGGLLRTADGK
-585 LPELVYPTSSAS
+585 LPELIYPTSSAS

-606 IRVTDPINGT
+606 IRVTDPINGA
-616 RVILRLVATV
+616 RVILKLIATV

-633 VTTEADT
+633 VTTESDT
-640 FNEGDTVRFK
+640 FNEGETAKFK

-661 PLYAFLVAGPD
+661 ALYAFLVAGPD
-672 DTKAGH
+672 ETKAGH
-678 FSALGRMCVITPD
+678 FSALGRKCVITPD
-691 MTAQDYPLTKGIVI
+691 MTAQDYLLTKGIVI

-714 EAVASV
+714 EATVSV

-726 SEDIGGSSYYFSV
+726 SEEIGGSSYYFSV
-739 VLCSTETYNSD
+739 VLCTTPEYSPDS
-750 TVVSGYNSN
+750 VVTGYNSN

-776 MNKYEPVENG
+776 MNKFEPVENG

-797 GQQQTFQAIVKDVGG
+797 GQTQTFQAIVQDKGG

-827 VGGGITIPVAEIVG
+827 VGGGISIPVTEIVG

-846 THAVTFQQAG
+846 EHAVTFQQAG
-856 TYKVKVQIKDKDMDD
+856 TYKIKVQIKDKDMDD
-871 WSAIFAE
+871 WSAVVAE

-891 ADVQDP
+891 EDVQDL
-897 SEEVDSE
+897 SEEPDSE

-927 MVTVIPPEGDNAGV
+927 MVSVIPPEGENAGIF
-941 LELDAALEN
+941 ELDAAFES
-950 IPQGYETLASNAI
+950 IPQGYETLAQDAI
-963 AADGTL
+963 AADGTVA
-969 GCKHYFLK
+969 CKHYFLK

-1000 GFSIKAQVL
+1000 GFSVKAQVL
-1009 NTAAS
+1009 NTGTS
-1014 SDPAKSWAEYYLP
+1014 SDPNKSWAKYYLP

-1083 GQTVGIKVSFAGC
+1083 GQTKGIKVSFAGC
-1096 DNADDGLTYVTSRTS
+1096 DNADDGLAYVTSRTS

-1166 TSTSKLSQ
+1166 TTTSKLSQ

-1198 SFSSANNFRLK
+1198 SFSSASNFRLR
-1209 WNCSKKTAVEIYAF
+1209 WNCSKKTAVEIYAY
-1223 GYKVNDPVDGGQ
+1223 GYKVDDPVDNGQ
-1235 LDGGNDIA
+1235 LDDGNDIA
-1243 IDSNGRAQAGVSINQ
+1243 ISKSGRAQAGVSINQ
-1258 NNCYRYTFADAA
+1258 NDCYRYTFADAA
-1270 KDEDKKDSFFYC
+1270 KDSDKKDSFFYC
-1282 WILHTVDENGGSTD
+1282 WIHHSVDENGGSTD
-1296 SILGA
+1296 SILGG
-1301 TISPEIPGKAAT
+1301 TISPEVPGKVGT

-1339 EWLVA
+1339 EWRVS

-1354 IPDVFAVKTW
+1354 IPDVFAMKTW
-1364 GGGNLINLVT
+1364 GGGNLIKLVT
-1374 GAEAV
+1374 GADEV
-1379 IDNDLVNLSSS
+1379 IENDLVNLSAS

-1410 IGLPFTT
+1410 IGAAFTT
-1417 RLEIRGFGDG
+1417 RMEIRGFGDG

-1432 MTRSDADFNVIEPEK
+1432 MTKSDADFNVIEPSK
-1447 PEDDGTDKDP
+1447 SNEDDP
-1457 PDETEAWQA
+1457 PDETEAWQE
-1466 FAAAKGL
+1466 FAKANEINFENPNVKPL
-1473 DPAVPNLELWSP
+1473 DHWSP
-1485 EPGSDRYPRMDPTV
+1485 EPSSDRYPRMDPTV
-1499 EDTDGDGFSDGW
+1499 EDTDGDGFPDGW
-1511 EYFFWY
+1511 EYYFWY
-1517 QAHVNNLAKPGYFK
+1517 QAHVNNLAKPGFFK
-1531 AEKFNHANI
+1531 AEKFNSANI
-1540 LKGKTIDD
+1540 LVGGTIDD
-1548 ADIEARFNPCSPL
+1548 AEIEARFNPCSPL

-1569 PDFDNDGLSDLE
+1569 PDFDGDGLSDLE

-1599 CDGWE
+1599 CDCWE
-1604 VMMCLDPLSNSDKST
+1604 VMMCLDPLNGSDKSS

-1628 FRLSNG
+1628 FRLSRG
-1634 WVPADAN
+1634 WMPVLGEFTNPDA
-1641 LDASKD
+1641 AYPQS
-1647 QGGFKVYINIPDGAV
+1647 FKVYLNIDE
-1662 GIDVVTVPPAEPEGE
+1662 DVQMNEEG
-1677 PTFEVRRVLTEAVE
+1677 VNVLARDVSK
-1691 NARFVR
+1691 ARFVR
-1697 VGVKKDANGEI
+1697 VCVKYDAADEI

-1713 EGDPN
+1713 EGDIARG
-1718 PDNVPPA
+1718 DDS
-1725 ERIWGHVMVEVL
+1725 IWGHVMVQIL
-1737 EVGSENLAEGIEVAR
+1737 EVGFEPLTEGTEVTQ
-1752 ITSGNDRILIH
+1752 IDSDNDRILIH

-1772 DPRTAWSNVN
+1772 DPRTAWSSVN
-1782 GYVTDRWNPMINTAL
+1782 GYVTDRWNPTINTAL
-1797 QLGDTTGA
+1797 QPDDTTGA
-1805 AINTR
+1805 AVNTR

-1824 NDFEISYYDVPPT
+1824 RDFEIFYYDNDGGYDGNAWDVIRAK
-1837 PHPWGVFGDMTTN
+1837 TTN
-1850 PNVVNPKTEGE
+1850 PNVVNPKIEDEAEGEEKGDGEE
-1861 GEEEGEGEGEGEGEE
+1861 GEEEGEGEE
-1876 KGGKSS
+1876 KGKTEKSPA
-1882 TQQIAEKLQ
+1882 QAIAEKLQ

-1896 AGSVHTPVT
+1896 AGSNRAPVT

-1912 LDGVPDGWELY
+1912 GDGVPDGWELY
-1923 MGRNPCLA
+1923 MGRNPNVA
-1931 PLVPGA
+1931 PVTPGS
-1937 EDGEG
+1937 EDGMGE
-1942 IPGASDYDAD
+1942 PSASDYDAD

-1972 DSIYKNHLG
+1972 DSIYKNHPG

-1995 GVNTVGPG
+1995 GVNTGFPG
-2003 QHMGADIIPGA
+2003 QHMGEDIIPGA

-2019 GVTDGEEGGNWAHDF
+2019 GVADGEEGGNWAHDF
-2034 YNGGNTYTDLLLGF
+2034 YNGGNVYSNLRLGF

-2095 GTPVDPLNN
+2095 GTPVDPRNN
-2104 GRVGSAQVDMATLVA
+2104 GLVGSAQVDMATLVA
-2119 DGIFARLAGA
+2119 DGIFARLSS
-2129 AAGTNSTDSA
+2129 TNSTDNA
-2139 SGDANTAGGAA
+2139 SGDVNAAAGAA
-2150 DSEALTAVIYI
+2150 NGDTTEEAPAQVIYI
-2161 AGGMDATFPGDV
+2161 AGGMDATYPGDV
-2173 CTDSAQRGLSY
+2173 CTDSAQQGLSY

-2226 RLLSGDQGAFQQAF
+2226 RLITIDTPIADNPPQHSQVFK
-2240 YGYVPFDMADV
+2240 GYVPFDMADV
-2251 GTFQGNVTEAWGE
+2251 GAFQGNVAAAWESGM
-2264 VPQDVEARAD
+2264 PQDVANRTD

-2282 TEEGWRMLGYFAAP
+2282 TEEGWRMLGYFTAP

-2302 AITSVVLADPIY
+2302 AKTSMVLADPIY
-2314 MWPVSVMTEEGE
+2314 MWPVSVVTEEGE

-2365 PILGTNVDSPD
+2365 PILGTNVDDPG

-2394 ERNGDSCLGSFNAYY
+2394 ERNADGCLGTFNAYY

-2416 YVSLDGRVSG
+2416 YVSLVGRVDG
-2426 EPPTVAATP
+2426 QPPTQAGTP

-2454 LADADGDG
+2454 LADPDGDG

-2491 RSTPVS
+2491 RTTPAS

-2508 LIAQPWMPPP
+2508 LKAQSWMPTP
-2518 SSEFEIAAV
+2518 SS
-2527 AGGMDFEYMYGF
+2527 DFETAAMAGSMEFQYMFGF

-2572 DPDRRQALYLDGVQS
+2572 DPDRRQALYLDGVNS
-2587 YALSRELQE
+2587 YALSRELQV
-2596 RPIQSSDLLKQFTV
+2596 RPIESSDLLKQFTV

-2618 TGAEQTI
+2618 TGVEQTI

-2675 ISCQRVDGTSLT
+2675 ISCQRVDGINIP

-2711 VNSAAT
+2711 VKAAKT
-2717 TLIPANGVTMLQQN
+2717 SLIPANGVTMLAQN
-2731 PGAEGGIPTTGYSSL
+2731 PGAEGGLPTTGYSSL
-2746 PASLIIGARPE
+2746 PASLIIGARPK
-2757 KASVVVQNS
+2757 KASDVAFAPEV
-2766 GDPQAAL
+2766 AL
-2773 APYWIDETTGDH
+2773 RPYFVDDEGNHWESFD
-2785 LETFANMREFFG
+2785 NMREFFG
-2797 GWIDEVRV
+2797 GYIDEVRV

-2828 LENRSEVAYAWLED
+2828 LNNRSAVAYAWIDD

-2856 ELVFHYNFMT
+2856 ELLFHYNFMT
-2866 LPGAVNAG
+2866 LPGAVKAE

-2879 PAGFAAKVLDAAVG
+2879 PAGFKAKVLDAAVG

-2898 PEIDAA
+2898 PEIDTA
-2904 GLYDV
+2904 GLYANIAD
-2909 AALKGSAD
+2909 LKGA

-2953 DGNVVDTSIYAKQF
+2953 DGTVVDTSIYAKQF
-2967 GALYT
+2967 GAVYT
-2972 PAAMH
+2972 PAAVH
-2977 ELAIFEFP
+2977 ELAMFEFP
-2985 NSAVPYSS
+2985 NSAVPYSYT
-2993 VVYNLDRYMKVF
+2993 VYNLDRYMKVF
-3005 AATRVAEQYG
+3005 AATRIAEQYG
-3015 EAFETYKR
+3015 EAFTTYQR
-3023 MAEFAMRSSF
+3023 MAEFSMRSSF

-3039 IPLGNAYAKTCPKMW
+3039 IPLGNAFAKTCPKMW
-3054 DRAVADAWELTRS
+3054 DRAVADAWDLTGS
-3067 DDDADGLPDWWEN
+3067 DDDADGLPDWWEKLISN
-3080 LVSGGTDIAW
+3080 GTDIAW
-3090 DTMIGENDV
+3090 DTMIGENNV
-3099 PAAYKDLHKDMFPA
+3099 PAEYKELHKDMFPA

-3127 QPNGTIDEAYKATVD
+3127 QPNGEIAEAYKATVD

-3163 VDDNDSDGLSNWAEY
+3163 VDDDDGDGLSNWAEY
-3178 LLSEVFEVKD
+3178 LLSEVFEIKVDGK
-3188 SAGNRLNFSPIDA
+3188 RVRFSPIDA
-3201 KSVNGYDLDYFIKVG
+3201 KSVNSYDLDYFIKVG

-3223 FSDHDFIEDQLEDS
+3223 FSDHDFIEDLLEDS
-3237 WGAAFAS
+3237 WGASYSS
-3244 RYKWDAFS
+3244 RYKWDAFA

-3261 YAEARF
+3261 FAEARYN
-3267 HNFTK
+3267 NFTK

-3300 RYNGLQPLTGTSDE
+3300 RYNGSQPLTSTSEE
-3314 GGGGNEEERATLA
+3314 GGQGNEEQRATLA
-3327 PIVVKTYTRKGDGS
+3327 PIVVKTYTRTGDGS
-3341 SVADATFT
+3341 SVADAKFT
-3349 IQPGEERENIAYI
+3349 VQPGVEQENIAYI
-3362 GPWDEKTVS
+3362 GSWEEKTVS

-3376 GYINAGSFTLE
+3376 GYVNAASFKLE
-3387 FAEIDRNDIYTFFVG
+3387 FAEVDRNEIYTFFVG
-3402 DLSGVDAALAAQMP
+3402 DLSTVDAEVAAKWP
-3416 SGYYADS
+3416 TGYYAES
-3423 YEAYMSLYN
+3423 YETYLELYSK
-3432 RFGPNLIQLQSAEF
+3432 FGPAMIVLQSSEF
-3446 AWGEF
+3446 AWSEF
-3451 EEASA
+3451 EDANS
-3456 ITVTQDTNTPGENG
+3456 ITVTQDSSSKNG
-3470 YICIGGERTGTINLK
+3470 YICVQGVRAGTIDLE

-3492 LTPLARHG
+3492 LTPLGRYG
-3500 VEMTNSTAVISMAQ
+3500 VEMTNSTAVVSMAQ

-3539 AENGFVKEGK
+3539 TAEGFVKEGK

-3557 LDGSGDYTPGE
+3557 LDGNGDYTPGE
-3568 PFGTAVGVD
+3568 PYGTAVGVD

-3584 TEIELTDTNPVF
+3584 AEIELTDTTPIF
-3596 ARINL
+3596 PRIDL
-3601 TTETTDRKVIFG
+3601 TTETTDRKVIYG
-3613 EAGSD
+3613 EEASDFTIENGS
-3618 MSIIDGGS
+3618 GLAN
-3626 VSGGRSERVRV
+3626 GRYERVRI
-3637 VRAYSSCY
+3637 VRAFVNGTGASSAS
-3645 GKQPAFT
+3645 Q
-3652 PLRVVVDKIVNFDQN
+3652 RVILDKWIELDQ
-3667 ACLTEADILEYCAL
+3667 CKYLTEADILESGAL
-3681 DLDWDS
+3681 DLDWDN
-3687 LYDEIING
+3687 LYTEVVNG
-3695 FNKGDDVEWVGYLI
+3695 TYKGIDVTTVGYMI
-3709 YFGSDENLETAP
+3709 VFGTDIELKNAP
-3721 CSSVGVRRYFDP
+3721 FSSVGILRKFDSDK
-3733 ENSRAVAEAI
+3733 SRTVAQAV
-3743 SPGSAN
+3743 SPGTGD
-3749 SVVFGTHPTFK
+3749 SVVYGTHPTFK
-3760 WRMPKRSHTYTAF
+3760 WKLPGGNKTYTAF

-3782 VVWDSGFRRAPAQDL
+3782 VVWDSGYRRAPAQDL
-3797 DGVHTFEADAYIGDE
+3797 NGVYTFEADAYIGDE
-3812 LENNKNYTWRVSMYN
+3812 LENDKNYTWKVSMYN
-3827 AKFKTDAWSTEN
+3827 SKFKADAWSKEN
-3839 YVFRMNAPTIGAG
+3839 FTFRMNSPTIGAG

-3865 ASVAQKAEFVVEAF
+3865 ANVANASQFVVEAF

-3898 SVIAAGV
+3898 SVIAEGV
-3905 THQTNAFLYGVPV
+3905 THQTNAFLVGVPV

-3928 MKDIP
+3928 LKSIS

-3938 VRDLTESWGYACK
+3938 VRDATESWGYACK
-3951 RGEKVSDIYTPLGFV
+3951 RGEKVADIYTPLGFT
-3966 VTDANGFADPID
+3966 VTDANGFAAPID
-3978 IYIEDVDTNGSCL
+3978 IYIEDVDTNGNCL

-3996 LVKNGG
+3996 LIKNGG
-4002 KLDNGASSLDASL
+4002 KLDNGANNVDATI

-4022 KLLTANIQDKV
+4022 KVLTANIQTNV
-4033 VGSVRTDAYN
+4033 VGSVETDAYN
-4043 NYIMTAFSS
+4043 SYIMTAFSS
-4052 PAMTALALGFDPDS
+4052 PAMTALALGYDPDS
-4066 ITIRPDGSISVE
+4066 IAIRPDGSIAVE

-4097 KLTIEGKLNTAEGN
+4097 KIIVEGKLNTAEGN
-4111 TNGLGFIPLSGDSE
+4111 TNGLGFIPLAGESE
-4125 KTVECQV
+4125 KTIECQV
-4132 LYKET
+4132 LYKKT
-4137 LDKSEWDEVSFPVQ
+4137 LDQASWDEVSFPVQ
-4151 IMVGD
+4151 ITVGSE
-4156 KPQEVTLKI
+4156 PQTVTLKI
-4165 IEDLKRASSGF
+4165 VEDLKSSSSGF
-4176 FKVKITE
+4176 FKVKVTE